1 VPIVEIQSGKRD
13 MHNNIVSIT
22 SMLEMTK
29 KILVQDMADY
39 LVCTLKLDQAL
50 ALAIWHYYSI
60 EHHDDL
66 PEA

>member
-1 VPIVEIQSGKRD
+1 